1 MIGYVDNQEA
11 TDEVLK
17 DGWFHT
23 GDLGYFDKDGF
34 LFITGRK
41 KDVIVLKNGKNIF
54 PEELEILINKL
65 PYVSE
70 SIVFGKPCDDGDYK
84 ICAKIVYNIDELKKS
99 FPDASESDYKS
110 LIWNDIKDKVNHTMP
125 AYKYIREIIITDIP
139 LIKTTTQKVKRHE
152 EIKKILNT

>member
-1 MIGYVDNQEA
+1 M
-11 TDEVLK
+11 
-17 DGWFHT
+17 
-23 GDLGYFDKDGF
+23 
-34 LFITGRK
+34 
-41 KDVIVLKNGKNIF
+41 
-54 PEELEILINKL
+54 
-65 PYVSE
+65 
-70 SIVFGKPCDDGDYK
+70 FGKPCDDGDYK